1 MAKSLSSVPAHMRE
15 DKRVTW
21 KEGYKPV
28 AFPHTT
34 GTVFLSKGVETKVRW
49 DGESRLSS
57 VATKALRTI

>member
-1 MAKSLSSVPAHMRE
+1 MRA

-21 KEGYKPV
+21 KEGCKPV

-49 DGESRLSS
+49 DGETRLSS